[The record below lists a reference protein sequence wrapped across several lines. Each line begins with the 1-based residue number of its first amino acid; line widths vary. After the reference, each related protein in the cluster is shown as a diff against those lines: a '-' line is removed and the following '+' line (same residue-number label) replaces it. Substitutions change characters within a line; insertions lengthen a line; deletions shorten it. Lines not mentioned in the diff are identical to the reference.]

1 MEQKPLL
8 ESQVDSNN
16 KLFALLA
23 FLSFSQAEP
32 EPLNLNYFDS
42 ALIEKVIESCRL
54 ANSSSSTTT
63 SGGVVSAPAAAA
75 AAASSSSGIG
85 DLMGLMLLPGQ
96 LYDIKKL
103 RKILVYEIRQS
114 ALNISRVN
122 LFNELKNILENVLER
137 NLFQLGFLAKRKYFE
152 ALKLLVESFMILMPC
167 EVFPLSQRY
176 TFLVAF
182 IKRLFQTVTLSIFF
196 LYFFFF
202 FIILNVFFLLAEWR

>member
-54 ANSSSSTTT
+54 ANSSSSATT
-63 SGGVVSAPAAAA
+63 SGGIVSAPAAAA
-75 AAASSSSGIG
+75 AAASSSNSGIG
-85 DLMGLMLLPGQ
+85 DLMGAMLLPGQ

-103 RKILVYEIRQS
+103 RTILVYEIRQS

-122 LFNELKNILENVLER
+122 LFNELKSILENVLER

-176 TFLVAF
+176 TFLVTF
-182 IKRLFQTVTLSIFF
+182 IKRLFQTVSVSLSFASIFLIKNVNF
-196 LYFFFF
+196 LFCFS
-202 FIILNVFFLLAEWR
+202 